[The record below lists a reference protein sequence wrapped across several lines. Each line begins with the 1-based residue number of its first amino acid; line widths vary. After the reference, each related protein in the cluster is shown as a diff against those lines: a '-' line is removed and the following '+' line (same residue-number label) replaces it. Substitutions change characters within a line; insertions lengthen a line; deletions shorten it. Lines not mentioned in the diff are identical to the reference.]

1 MPGLPSFKDFLQ
13 GLKDDLKGTIMYI
26 AFIVII
32 ALFGILQASSKRS
45 TNRLEKEI
53 ADCNTN
59 SAANSYT
66 AKVENEQMRDKLI
79 DVMGDLKELKGQM
92 KILKEL
98 GIIKQP

>member
-32 ALFGILQASSKRS
+32 ALFGILQSSSKRI

-59 SAANSYT
+59 SAANSFT
-66 AKVENEQMRDKLI
+66 AKVENEQIRNKLI
-79 DVMGDLKELKGQM
+79 DVMGDLKELRGEIKT
-92 KILKEL
+92 LKKL
-98 GIIKQP
+98 GIIKE